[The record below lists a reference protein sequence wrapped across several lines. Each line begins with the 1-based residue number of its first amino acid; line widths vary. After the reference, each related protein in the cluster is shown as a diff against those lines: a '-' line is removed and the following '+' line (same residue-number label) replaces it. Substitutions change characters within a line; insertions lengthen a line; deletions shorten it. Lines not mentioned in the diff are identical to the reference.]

1 LIQALG
7 IAMSAVDTLEIA
19 KGAFE
24 RIREAFPRLE
34 VVEDTTSPVE
44 ISLDI
49 PVQPGLKHRVNLN
62 LQNADE
68 LHFSVGS
75 FWLEWFPCT
84 DSAMVDSYV
93 EAVTGFIS
101 GRLRVLEHYRGKR
114 CIKAELQAPANGEW
128 NTIGTWSTL
137 SLPIPWRIELRVISN
152 A

>member
-1 LIQALG
+1 
-7 IAMSAVDTLEIA
+7 MSAVDTLEIA
-19 KGAFE
+19 KRAFE
-24 RIREAFPRLE
+24 RIREAFPSLE
-34 VVEDTTSPVE
+34 VVEDTSAPVE
-44 ISLDI
+44 LSLDI
-49 PVQPGLKHRVNLN
+49 PVQSGMKHRVNMN

-68 LHFSVGS
+68 LHFSVGA

-84 DSAMVDSYV
+84 DPARVDLYV

-114 CIKAELQAPANGEW
+114 CIKAELQEPANEGW

-137 SLPIPWRIELRVISN
+137 SLPIPWRTERRVISN